1 MPAAKPPTPRNSPAP
16 APNNPLEV
24 VNPVWLVKALLLTFI
39 AALLCAWLTVC
50 LLVYQGEWQFVL
62 HPSHT
67 IDRTP
72 TSAGLAF
79 SDVRFDAS
87 ETGQP
92 RLTGWWIPAQ
102 PPDQPQAGFAPRY
115 AAFTVLYLHDG
126 SGSLSDTVPM
136 LARLHAAG
144 LNVFAFDYRGFGSSD
159 ASIHP
164 SQDRMTEDASAALQY
179 LTSTRHLSAGNIIPY
194 GTGIGASLAA
204 NLAHTHS
211 DLPAVILDNPVPDP
225 AAVAAAAHPSKILPV
240 RFLFGDQFNITKP
253 LASLATPKLFIA
265 GGLNS
270 RSDVQAIQILFQHTA
285 SPHFSVT
292 LPPRRDDANFQK
304 ALSRFLDQYVPTPLT
319 R

>member
-1 MPAAKPPTPRNSPAP
+1 MPAAKPPAPRNTVKPARSNSP
-16 APNNPLEV
+16 EV
-24 VNPVWLVKALLLTFI
+24 VDPAWLLKALVLTLI
-39 AALLCAWLTVC
+39 AALVCAWLC
-50 LLVYQGEWQFVL
+50 ACYLVYQGEWQLVL
-62 HPSHT
+62 HPTHT

-72 TSAGLAF
+72 ASAGLAF

-102 PPDQPQAGFAPRY
+102 SPDQAGFAPRY
-115 AAFTVLYLHDG
+115 AAYTVLYLHDG

-159 ASIHP
+159 ASVHP
-164 SQDRMTEDASAALQY
+164 SADRTAEDTSAALQY
-179 LTSTRHLSAGNIIPY
+179 LTSTRHISAGNIIPY
-194 GTGIGASLAA
+194 GTGFGASLAA
-204 NLAHTHS
+204 NLARTHS
-211 DLPAVILDNPVPDP
+211 GLPAVILDNPVPDP

-240 RFLFGDQFNITKP
+240 RFLFGDQFKIAEP
-253 LASLATPKLFIA
+253 LASLATPKLLIA

-270 RSDVQAIQILFQHTA
+270 QGDVQPVQILFQHAA
-285 SPHFSVT
+285 SPHFTVT
-292 LPPRRDDANFQK
+292 LPPRRDEDSFQA
-304 ALSRFLDQYVPTPLT
+304 ALNRFLDQYMPT